1 MRTTSAPVAIL
12 GAGLAGLTAAQ
23 VLRRNGVP
31 VILYEAGKQVAG
43 LAQSFRDSDG
53 FTYDFGAHFVTNR
66 LAAALGVGAGCR
78 DVRHY
83 GEAVLH
89 GDKFYSYPFGLLKV
103 PGFVRSALAERLLPK
118 HALCPPESAEDWFR
132 RAYGRALADE
142 VALPLLEA
150 WSGVPASELAASVGD
165 KLHQGVTTTIFLK
178 IASML
183 TGRAIAS
190 GYSHEMPEGANVWHV
205 YPEGGL
211 GLLTESLAA
220 GLKDVIQ
227 LESPV
232 EQILAENERVVAVR
246 SRGREQAV
254 SAVVSTAPC
263 HVLAKLVTGTSAV
276 EHLAR
281 FRYRPM
287 VFVNLKF
294 EGRGLLPDT
303 VVWTPHRSFPF
314 FRLTETPLS
323 MPWLAPEGKTMIT
336 ADIGCEIGDE
346 FWRMPDDA
354 LGAMCV
360 ERMEPV
366 VRDAA
371 RRFIGCRVLRTA
383 IAYPIF
389 LRAYEQD
396 RKRLQRST
404 GVQGLYSIGR
414 NGEFAHILM
423 EDVYWRTQRRM
434 QELLRGLRN

>member
-1 MRTTSAPVAIL
+1 MRTTAPVAIL

-66 LAAALGVGAGCR
+66 LAAALGVGESCR
-78 DVRHY
+78 DVHHY
-83 GEAVLH
+83 GESVLYA
-89 GDKFYSYPFGLLKV
+89 GKFHSYPFGLLKV
-103 PGFVRSALAERLLPK
+103 PGFVRSALAERLLPGR
-118 HALCPPESAEDWFR
+118 ASRAPVSAEEWFR

-165 KLHQGVTTTIFLK
+165 KLHQGVTTTFYLK
-178 IASML
+178 LASML
-183 TGRAIAS
+183 TGRAVAS
-190 GYSHEMPEGANVWHV
+190 GYSYEMPENPNVWHV

-211 GLLTESLAA
+211 GVLTASLAA
-220 GLKDVIQ
+220 GLKDAIQ

-263 HVLAKLVTGTSAV
+263 NILAKLVTGTSAV

-303 VVWTPHRSFPF
+303 VLWTPDRSLPF
-314 FRLTETPLS
+314 LRLTETPLS
-323 MPWLAPEGKTMIT
+323 MPWLAPEGKTIIT
-336 ADIGCEIGDE
+336 ADIGCETGDE
-346 FWRMPDDA
+346 IWKMPDDA
-354 LGAMCV
+354 LGSMCV
-360 ERMEPV
+360 EHMKGIVP
-366 VRDAA
+366 DAA
-371 RRFIGCRVLRTA
+371 RRFTGCRVLRTA

-434 QELLRGLRN
+434 QELLRELQN